1 MKLSLGTASAP
12 AKVILFGEHFV
23 VYGNPAI
30 LAAIN
35 KRVTAAA
42 RTLDDSR
49 IIITSDIGAAAEYS
63 GSKFTLLRGG
73 KSARTVLDPIYDAV
87 KRCQRANKM
96 KSGLKLDLRSEVP
109 YGIGLGSS
117 AASCVAAVGAV
128 DSISGR
134 HGRRWVCELAVK
146 SEKMIHRNSSGADC
160 YVSAIGGMITYSK
173 KEGFR
178 KLVPKRA
185 LSLVVGNTGARH
197 STGELVAS
205 VARFRKR
212 NMVLFRTLA
221 KRAEEISQKALTA
234 IRLGDVEQLGRL
246 MNENQ
251 LLLQNI
257 GVTHRTNR
265 LINTCI
271 RAGALGAKITGAG
284 GGGAVIALAATR
296 KQGAMIAASIRAS
309 GCESMEVTVDMKGL
323 IH

>member
-1 MKLSLGTASAP
+1 MKSIGTASAP

-35 KRVTAAA
+35 KRVTATA
-42 RTLDDSR
+42 RALDDSR

-73 KSARTVLDPIYDAV
+73 KSARTILDPIHDAV
-87 KRCQRANKM
+87 NRCHRANKM
-96 KSGLKLDLRSEVP
+96 RSGLKLDLRSEVP

-117 AASCVAAVGAV
+117 AASCVAAVAAA
-128 DSISGR
+128 DSTSGR
-134 HGRRWVCELAVK
+134 HGRQWVCEVAVE
-146 SEKMIHRNSSGADC
+146 SEKMIHKNSSGADC
-160 YVSAIGGMITYSK
+160 YVSAIGGMISYSK
-173 KEGFR
+173 KGGFR

-185 LSLVVGNTGARH
+185 LSLVVGSTGIRH

-212 NMVLFRTLA
+212 NMVIFRSLA
-221 KRAEEISQKALTA
+221 KRAEEISDEALTA
-234 IRLGDVEQLGRL
+234 IQLGDVEQLGRL

-251 LLLQNI
+251 LLLRNI
-257 GVTHRTNR
+257 GVTYKTNR
-265 LINTCI
+265 LINACI

-296 KQGAMIAASIRAS
+296 KESAKIAARIKAS
-309 GCESMEVTVDMKGL
+309 GYEPMEVTVDMKGL
-323 IH
+323 VH